1 MPVAPLLPPRITRAA
16 GCFPDPL
23 HTRTARRLRVPC
35 WDGRRVEASGENR
48 NLRESREL
56 AATLERIEGRGY
68 KAYRDIEGSWRFAD
82 FELHV
87 DHVQSDPFASPSRLR
102 IRMQSEIA
110 SLPESACSN
119 LTRRLACAS
128 FLARKFRRAIH
139 DAAPRRRGTGNSGL
153 VTIDAGGQEV
163 LERTAVIFGD
173 DFVEARIE
181 VGLPAAGRR
190 VLGHEASALLTRAL
204 PRIANRAWIES
215 AVERD
220 ARLLHFVDCIENQ
233 EFVRAALASRELIAF
248 VGDAAI
254 LPRESGASDQP
265 MPENRVLRFASP
277 DAFRVEFEVPHP
289 DAGAPGRVWRGMGI
303 PRGVVL
309 LVGGGYHGK
318 STLLRSIERGIV
330 PHVPGDGRETV
341 VSDPGLVKIRAE
353 DGRSVSGVDI
363 HGFIDRLP
371 RVPGVEKPRNTH
383 AFSTADA
390 SGSTSQAANII
401 EAIEAGACGLLLDED
416 TSATNFMVRDA
427 RMQALVHPR
436 DEPITPFLERVRE
449 LYDEFRIS
457 TLLVMGG
464 SGDYFQVADAV
475 IELKDYQPRDVTQ
488 RARAIANL
496 ELPEDS
502 DPAVAMERPPLV
514 APRPRIPD
522 PESFD
527 ARRGRR
533 AVKLSSRACEEIVFG
548 TTEIDLH
555 GVEQLFDPSQTRAV
569 ADALYL
575 AASRF
580 MASDRTLSQILDD
593 LDQFFDVEGLDA
605 LDPFHRKGR
614 HPGALARPRRFEIA
628 SAINRMRTLRVRG
641 MD

>member
-1 MPVAPLLPPRITRAA
+1 
-16 GCFPDPL
+16 
-23 HTRTARRLRVPC
+23 
-35 WDGRRVEASGENR
+35 
-48 NLRESREL
+48 LRESREL
-56 AATLERIEGRGY
+56 VSILERIDGRGY
-68 KAYRDIEGSWRFAD
+68 KAYQDTEGSWQFAD

-87 DHVQSDPFASPSRLR
+87 DRVQADPFASASRLR
-102 IRMQSEIA
+102 IRMPSEIA
-110 SLPESACSN
+110 GLPESACSN
-119 LTRRLACAS
+119 GTRRLASAS
-128 FLARKFRRAIH
+128 FLARNFRRAIR
-139 DAAPRRRGTGNSGL
+139 DVAPQRSGTGKSGL
-153 VTIDAGGQEV
+153 VAIDAGGQEV

-173 DFVEARIE
+173 DFIEARIE

-190 VLGHEASALLTRAL
+190 VLGRVASALLLEAL

-215 AVERD
+215 AAERD

-233 EFVRAALASRELIAF
+233 ESVRAGLAARELIAF
-248 VGDAAI
+248 VGDGAI

-265 MPENRVLRFASP
+265 MPEERTLRFTSP
-277 DAFRVEFEVPHP
+277 EAFRVEFEVPHP
-289 DAGAPGRVWRGMGI
+289 DAGAPGQLWRGMGI
-303 PRGVVL
+303 PQGVVL

-318 STLLRSIERGIV
+318 STLLRAIERAIV

-353 DGRSVSGVDI
+353 DGRAVSGVDI
-363 HGFIDRLP
+363 HGFIDHLP
-371 RVPGVEKPRNTH
+371 LVPGAEERRNTH

-401 EAIEAGACGLLLDED
+401 EAIEAGARGLLLDED

-449 LYDEFRIS
+449 LYDEFRVS

-475 IELKDYQPRDVTQ
+475 IELKDYQPRDVTE

-496 ELPEDS
+496 DLGQGS
-502 DPAVAMERPPLV
+502 GPALATERAALG

-522 PESFD
+522 RESFD

-548 TTEIDLH
+548 TTEIDLR

-569 ADALYL
+569 AGALHL

-580 MASDRTLSQILDD
+580 MGSDRTLSQILDD
-593 LDQFFDVEGLDA
+593 LDQFFDAEGLDA
-605 LDPFHRKGR
+605 LDPFHREGR

-628 SAINRMRTLRVRG
+628 AAINRMRTLRLRG